1 MFEVKKELLDSHEAL
16 LEVVFEDDTV
26 EEAKQRAARHIS
38 REVNIPGFRRGKAP
52 YGKVVQYVGEAAVV
66 QEAAESLLEEQYS
79 KILEKAELAPYA
91 SGEFVDMSVSPL
103 TLKLR
108 VPLQPKVDLGEY
120 RELREEWEAP
130 LISQEE
136 IDQVLEQMRQEH
148 AVLETVERPAA
159 LGDEVVIN
167 VHAAVDGDVVVDED
181 EIHAVLSEER
191 PFLSP
196 DFVAALVGMGAGDEK
211 QAVLTLP
218 ESIDEPTLRG
228 VEADFTLEVTQVYE
242 RQLPGLDDALASTVG
257 SFETF
262 EELVDDIRSRL
273 LARKVEQAEATYRDR
288 LVEKLVAQA
297 AMTYPPQLVSDTLD
311 DMVEEVRG
319 RIKRQNEMSLE
330 DALRLEGRTV
340 EQFREELLPQAERRL
355 KQSLALSEFA
365 EKEHVTVNDD
375 EVVQEFGNLLRSMGI
390 NDPDQK
396 VELNSD
402 LGRGL
407 RSSVLGR
414 KVMQRLAMIGRG
426 ELDQEAELQDE
437 TADEAE
443 A

>member
-1 MFEVKKELLDSHEAL
+1 
-16 LEVVFEDDTV
+16 
-26 EEAKQRAARHIS
+26 
-38 REVNIPGFRRGKAP
+38 
-52 YGKVVQYVGEAAVV
+52 
-66 QEAAESLLEEQYS
+66 
-79 KILEKAELAPYA
+79 
-91 SGEFVDMSVSPL
+91 
-103 TLKLR
+103 
-108 VPLQPKVDLGEY
+108 
-120 RELREEWEAP
+120 
-130 LISQEE
+130 
-136 IDQVLEQMRQEH
+136 
-148 AVLETVERPAA
+148 
-159 LGDEVVIN
+159 
-167 VHAAVDGDVVVDED
+167 
-181 EIHAVLSEER
+181 
-191 PFLSP
+191 
-196 DFVAALVGMGAGDEK
+196 
-211 QAVLTLP
+211 
-218 ESIDEPTLRG
+218 
-228 VEADFTLEVTQVYE
+228 
-242 RQLPGLDDALASTVG
+242 
-257 SFETF
+257 
-262 EELVDDIRSRL
+262 VDDIRSRL